1 MSTTYKNLFIN
12 QGSYFVHSLTAV
24 DEYGNQLQ
32 ITAGSGYTAS
42 GQLRRS
48 YDSSS
53 KVDFTSQITGATGTI
68 YITLGP
74 TNSAALKYGNYVYDV
89 ELNFPDGKIVRQ
101 LQGIATVDPEVTR

>member
-12 QGSYFVHSLTAV
+12 QGSYFSTSLTAV
-24 DEYGNQLQ
+24 DENGSQLQ

-53 KVDFTSQITGATGTI
+53 KVSFTAQITGSTGTI
-68 YITLGP
+68 QISLGA
-74 TNSAALKYGNYVYDV
+74 THSAALKYGNYVYDV
-89 ELNFPDGKIVRQ
+89 ELDFPDGKTVRQ
-101 LQGIATVDPEVTR
+101 QQGIATVDPEVTR